1 MTRPVMISGTD
12 QAEAWRLP
20 PITTH
25 RLPSKMQFLRPSG
38 SPLVDTKGEQTA
50 AAKVYEDATM
60 GMMYAELLRLSI
72 LFRWI

>member
-1 MTRPVMISGTD
+1 M
-12 QAEAWRLP
+12 
-20 PITTH
+20 
-25 RLPSKMQFLRPSG
+25 
-38 SPLVDTKGEQTA
+38 VDMKREQTV